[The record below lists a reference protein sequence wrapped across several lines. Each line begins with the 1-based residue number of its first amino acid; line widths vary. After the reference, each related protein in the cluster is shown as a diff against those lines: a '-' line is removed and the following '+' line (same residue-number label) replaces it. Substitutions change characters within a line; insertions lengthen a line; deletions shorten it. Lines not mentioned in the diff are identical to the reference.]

1 MKKSK
6 VRILVTG
13 PRRELLHKF
22 QGVVPAHYEVFP
34 CTAWTEVEDA
44 ILAYSPHLVVEIHN
58 QVPCCPEASVK
69 FPEVPFLR
77 LEEAALEGNPED
89 LDALLSQP
97 ACRLGDLSSEMPLL
111 GNSLVLRQALEQM
124 RKLAFSKA
132 SILLTGENGTGKELA
147 ARAIHKWS
155 PWKEGKFVP
164 VNCAAI
170 PASLAE
176 AELFG
181 HVKGAFTDAV
191 DREGCISQASG
202 GTLFL
207 DEVGDLPREQQAKL
221 LRILE
226 TKDFHRLGSSIIET
240 GEFRLICA
248 TNVNL
253 TDAVKNG
260 AMRQDFYHR
269 IRVAEVRLPPL
280 RERLEDLPLL
290 VSHFLC
296 KLDPNKTL
304 KISNPAMVKLQSYH
318 WPGNVRELRNCLER
332 AILLRDNDRLEAK
345 DFDLAQE

>member
-1 MKKSK
+1 MKKPK

-13 PRRELLHKF
+13 PQRALLHKF

-34 CTAWTEVEDA
+34 CSAWTEVEDA

-58 QVPCCPEASVK
+58 QEHCCPEASVK
-69 FPEVPFLR
+69 FPEIPFLR
-77 LEEAALEGNPED
+77 LEEADLEGRPDEI
-89 LDALLSQP
+89 DALLSQP

-111 GNSLVLRQALEQM
+111 GNSLALRNALAQM
-124 RKLAFSKA
+124 RKLARSRA

-147 ARAIHKWS
+147 AKAIHQWS
-155 PWKEGKFVP
+155 PWRDGPFIA

-170 PASLAE
+170 PAALAE

-181 HVKGAFTDAV
+181 NVKGAFTDAV
-191 DREGCISQASG
+191 DRKGCISQASG

-226 TKDFHRLGSSIIET
+226 TKDFHRIGSSTTEA
-240 GEFRLICA
+240 GNFRLLCA
-248 TNVNL
+248 TNLNL
-253 TDAVKNG
+253 AEAVKNG
-260 AMRQDFYHR
+260 AMRLDFYHR

-296 KLDPNKTL
+296 QLDPSKTL
-304 KISNPAMVKLQSYH
+304 SITPGAMQKLQTH
-318 WPGNVRELRNCLER
+318 PWPGNVRELRNCLER
-332 AILLRDNDRLEAK
+332 AILLRDSDRLEAK